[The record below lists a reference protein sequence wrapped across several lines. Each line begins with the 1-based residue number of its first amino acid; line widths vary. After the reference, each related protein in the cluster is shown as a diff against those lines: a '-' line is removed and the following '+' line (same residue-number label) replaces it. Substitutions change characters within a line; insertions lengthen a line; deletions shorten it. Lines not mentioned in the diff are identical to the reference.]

1 MIRKAQMQ
9 DAENIAGLALQMWN
23 EHDLHD
29 LVNAFRELIDS
40 EESACFIK
48 CVDEKPV
55 AFAQVQLRHDYVEGT
70 DSSPV
75 GYLEGIFVS
84 AQYRRNGYATE
95 LLSECENWAKE
106 KGCSEFASDCE
117 VGNMDSLR
125 VHYRPCRSLRKQLT
139 RTLKLLPPRRPRTN
153 RDCPS

>member
-125 VHYRPCRSLRKQLT
+125 FHMASGFKEANRIICFRKDL
-139 RTLKLLPPRRPRTN
+139 
-153 RDCPS
+153 